1 VLLIAVTLSILFA
14 REPAPWSR
22 SLGFYLATGAL
33 VITIRVLFRIVFNYD
48 SNTDV
53 AINLPVIKL
62 PLGAFGEVDLLGRVS
77 TGSLLS
83 ALRDGLRMAGVIL
96 SIGLANTL
104 ANPRKLLKNT
114 PGALYEVAAA
124 VVIAI
129 NMAPQLISSAKR
141 VQQAKQLRG
150 RSGRQNL
157 LSGLLI
163 PVLEDTLDRS
173 LDLAAT
179 MDARGFGRR
188 GNLTN
193 QQLLI
198 ARVASMVA
206 VTGPAIGAY
215 LLLTQGGLLVPASLF
230 ALGLFGTFLAIR
242 TTSLKHVKTQYRP
255 SPWTLRDSA
264 ILVLALAIG
273 TMAVIG
279 MIS

>member
-1 VLLIAVTLSILFA
+1 
-14 REPAPWSR
+14 
-22 SLGFYLATGAL
+22 
-33 VITIRVLFRIVFNYD
+33 
-48 SNTDV
+48 
-53 AINLPVIKL
+53 
-62 PLGAFGEVDLLGRVS
+62 
-77 TGSLLS
+77 
-83 ALRDGLRMAGVIL
+83 
-96 SIGLANTL
+96 
-104 ANPRKLLKNT
+104 
-114 PGALYEVAAA
+114 
-124 VVIAI
+124 
-129 NMAPQLISSAKR
+129 
-141 VQQAKQLRG
+141 
-150 RSGRQNL
+150 
-157 LSGLLI
+157 
-163 PVLEDTLDRS
+163 
-173 LDLAAT
+173 